1 MFNYKNIKRE
11 IIMKNKNKYL
21 LITIILV
28 FTLLTVMVINLNA
41 NSKEYIVGDTDSS
54 IMQDESIAEDAEEEN
69 YEQEENSNVTV
80 FVSGEVLNQRVVEIE
95 KGKRLI
101 DAVEICGGLTEN
113 ADLNAVNLALV
124 LEEEGHY
131 IIPAIGD
138 MNVLNATNLNQVN
151 SSSNLVNINSADIE
165 LLKTLPGVGDVL
177 GQRILDK
184 REELGKF
191 TSIDQLNDVS
201 GIGDKK
207 FSDIKDKVTID

>member
-1 MFNYKNIKRE
+1 
-11 IIMKNKNKYL
+11 MKNKNKYL

-41 NSKEYIVGDTDSS
+41 NSKEYIIGDTDSS
-54 IMQDESIAEDAEEEN
+54 KIQDESIADDAEKEN
-69 YEQEENSNVTV
+69 YEQEENSKVIV
-80 FVSGEVLNQRVVEIE
+80 FVSGEVLNQRVVELE

-101 DAVEICGGLTEN
+101 DAVEICGGLTEK

-138 MNVLNATNLNQVN
+138 TNVVNATNLNQMN

>member
-1 MFNYKNIKRE
+1 
-11 IIMKNKNKYL
+11 MKNKNKYL

-28 FTLLTVMVINLNA
+28 FTLLTVMVINLNP

-69 YEQEENSNVTV
+69 YEQEENSKVTV

-138 MNVLNATNLNQVN
+138 TNVVNATNLNQMN

>member
-1 MFNYKNIKRE
+1 
-11 IIMKNKNKYL
+11 MKNKNKYL

-41 NSKEYIVGDTDSS
+41 NSKEYIIGDTDSS
-54 IMQDESIAEDAEEEN
+54 TIQDESIADDAEKEN
-69 YEQEENSNVTV
+69 YEQEENSKVTV

-101 DAVEICGGLTEN
+101 DAVEICGGLTEK

-138 MNVLNATNLNQVN
+138 TNVVNATNLNQMN

>member
-1 MFNYKNIKRE
+1 
-11 IIMKNKNKYL
+11 MKNKNKYL

-41 NSKEYIVGDTDSS
+41 NSKEYIIGDTDSS
-54 IMQDESIAEDAEEEN
+54 TIQDESIADDAEKEN
-69 YEQEENSNVTV
+69 YEQEENSKVTV
-80 FVSGEVLNQRVVEIE
+80 FVSGEVLNQRVIELE

-138 MNVLNATNLNQVN
+138 TNVVNATNLNQMN

>member
-1 MFNYKNIKRE
+1 
-11 IIMKNKNKYL
+11 MKNKNKYL

-41 NSKEYIVGDTDSS
+41 NSKEYIIGDTDSS
-54 IMQDESIAEDAEEEN
+54 TIQDESIADDAEEEN
-69 YEQEENSNVTV
+69 YEQEENSKVTV
-80 FVSGEVLNQRVVEIE
+80 FVSGEVLNQRVVELE

-101 DAVEICGGLTEN
+101 DAVEICGGLTEK

-138 MNVLNATNLNQVN
+138 TNVVNSTNLNQMN

>member
-1 MFNYKNIKRE
+1 
-11 IIMKNKNKYL
+11 MKNKNKYL

-28 FTLLTVMVINLNA
+28 FTLITVMVINLNA
-41 NSKEYIVGDTDSS
+41 NSKEYIIGDTDSS
-54 IMQDESIAEDAEEEN
+54 TIQDESIADDAEKEN
-69 YEQEENSNVTV
+69 YEQEENSKVTI
-80 FVSGEVLNQRVVEIE
+80 FVSGEVLNQRVVELE

-101 DAVEICGGLTEN
+101 DAVEICGGLTEK

-138 MNVLNATNLNQVN
+138 TNVVNATNLNQMN

-165 LLKTLPGVGDVL
+165 ILKTLPGVGDVL

>member
-1 MFNYKNIKRE
+1 
-11 IIMKNKNKYL
+11 MKNKNKYL

-41 NSKEYIVGDTDSS
+41 NSKEYIIGDTDSS
-54 IMQDESIAEDAEEEN
+54 TIQDESIADDAEKEN
-69 YEQEENSNVTV
+69 YEQEENSKVTV
-80 FVSGEVLNQRVVEIE
+80 FVSGEVLNQRVVELE

-101 DAVEICGGLTEN
+101 DAVEICGGLTEK

-138 MNVLNATNLNQVN
+138 TNVVNATNLNQMN

>member
-1 MFNYKNIKRE
+1 
-11 IIMKNKNKYL
+11 MKNKNKYL

-41 NSKEYIVGDTDSS
+41 NSKEYIIGDTDSS
-54 IMQDESIAEDAEEEN
+54 TIQDESIADDAEKEN
-69 YEQEENSNVTV
+69 YEQEENSKVTV
-80 FVSGEVLNQRVVEIE
+80 FVSGEVLNQRVVELE

-101 DAVEICGGLTEN
+101 DAVEICGGLTEK

-138 MNVLNATNLNQVN
+138 TNVVNATNLNQVN

>member
-1 MFNYKNIKRE
+1 
-11 IIMKNKNKYL
+11 MKNKNKYL

-41 NSKEYIVGDTDSS
+41 NSKEYIIGDTDSS
-54 IMQDESIAEDAEEEN
+54 TIQDESIADDAEKEN
-69 YEQEENSNVTV
+69 YEQEENSKVIV
-80 FVSGEVLNQRVVEIE
+80 FVSGEVLNQRVVELE

-101 DAVEICGGLTEN
+101 DAVEICGGLTEK

-138 MNVLNATNLNQVN
+138 TNVVNSTNLNQMN

>member
-1 MFNYKNIKRE
+1 
-11 IIMKNKNKYL
+11 MKNKNKYL

-54 IMQDESIAEDAEEEN
+54 IIQDESIAEDAEKEN
-69 YEQEENSNVTV
+69 YEQEENSKVTV

-101 DAVEICGGLTEN
+101 DAVEICGGLTEK

-138 MNVLNATNLNQVN
+138 TNVLNATNLNQMN

>member
-1 MFNYKNIKRE
+1 
-11 IIMKNKNKYL
+11 MKNKNKYL

-28 FTLLTVMVINLNA
+28 FTLITVMVINLNA

-54 IMQDESIAEDAEEEN
+54 KIQDESIADDAEKEN
-69 YEQEENSNVTV
+69 YEQEENSKVTV

-138 MNVLNATNLNQVN
+138 TNVVNSTNLNQMN

-165 LLKTLPGVGDVL
+165 ILKTLPGVGDVL

>member
-69 YEQEENSNVTV
+69 YEQEENSKVTV

-138 MNVLNATNLNQVN
+138 TNVVNATNLNQMN

>member
-1 MFNYKNIKRE
+1 
-11 IIMKNKNKYL
+11 MKNKNKYL

-54 IMQDESIAEDAEEEN
+54 IIQDESIAEDAEEEN
-69 YEQEENSNVTV
+69 YEQEENSKVTV

-138 MNVLNATNLNQVN
+138 TNVVNATNLNQMN

>member
-1 MFNYKNIKRE
+1 
-11 IIMKNKNKYL
+11 MKNKNKYL

-28 FTLLTVMVINLNA
+28 FTLITVMVINLNA
-41 NSKEYIVGDTDSS
+41 NSKEYIIGDTDSS
-54 IMQDESIAEDAEEEN
+54 TIQDESIAEDAEEEN
-69 YEQEENSNVTV
+69 YEQEENSKVTV

-138 MNVLNATNLNQVN
+138 TNVVNATNLNQMN

>member
-1 MFNYKNIKRE
+1 
-11 IIMKNKNKYL
+11 MKNKNKYL

-69 YEQEENSNVTV
+69 YEQEENSKVTV

-138 MNVLNATNLNQVN
+138 TNVLNATNLNQMN

-165 LLKTLPGVGDVL
+165 LLKTNGFKSLSTTVKSGALSPTFISFPSKVIELPF
-177 GQRILDK
+177 I
-184 REELGKF
+184 
-191 TSIDQLNDVS
+191 
-201 GIGDKK
+201 
-207 FSDIKDKVTID
+207 VTIFCLLFIIIFPSLFIWLNA

>member
-1 MFNYKNIKRE
+1 
-11 IIMKNKNKYL
+11 MKNKNKYL

-69 YEQEENSNVTV
+69 YEQEENSKVTV

-101 DAVEICGGLTEN
+101 DAVEICGGLTEK

-138 MNVLNATNLNQVN
+138 TNVVNATNLNQMN

>member
-1 MFNYKNIKRE
+1 
-11 IIMKNKNKYL
+11 MKNKNKYL

-41 NSKEYIVGDTDSS
+41 NSKEYIIGDTDSS

-69 YEQEENSNVTV
+69 YEQEENSKVTV
-80 FVSGEVLNQRVVEIE
+80 FVSGEVLNQRVVELE

-138 MNVLNATNLNQVN
+138 TNVVNATNLNQMN

>member
-1 MFNYKNIKRE
+1 
-11 IIMKNKNKYL
+11 MKNKNKYL

-69 YEQEENSNVTV
+69 YEQEENSKVTV

-95 KGKRLI
+95 IGKRLI

-138 MNVLNATNLNQVN
+138 TNVVNATNLNQMN

>member
-1 MFNYKNIKRE
+1 
-11 IIMKNKNKYL
+11 MKNKNKYL

-41 NSKEYIVGDTDSS
+41 NSKEYIIGDTDSS
-54 IMQDESIAEDAEEEN
+54 TIQDESIADDAEKEN
-69 YEQEENSNVTV
+69 YEQEENSKVTV
-80 FVSGEVLNQRVVEIE
+80 FVSGEVLYQRVVELE

-101 DAVEICGGLTEN
+101 DAVEICGGLTEK

-138 MNVLNATNLNQVN
+138 TNVVNATNLNQMN

>member
-1 MFNYKNIKRE
+1 
-11 IIMKNKNKYL
+11 MKNKNKYL

-41 NSKEYIVGDTDSS
+41 NSKEYIIGDTDSS
-54 IMQDESIAEDAEEEN
+54 TIQDESIAEDAEKEN
-69 YEQEENSNVTV
+69 YEQEENSKVTV
-80 FVSGEVLNQRVVEIE
+80 FVSGEVLNQRVVELE

-101 DAVEICGGLTEN
+101 DAVEICGGLTEK

-138 MNVLNATNLNQVN
+138 TNVVNATNLNQMN

>member
-1 MFNYKNIKRE
+1 
-11 IIMKNKNKYL
+11 MKNKNKYL

-41 NSKEYIVGDTDSS
+41 NSKEYIIGDTDSS
-54 IMQDESIAEDAEEEN
+54 TIQDESIADDAEKEN
-69 YEQEENSNVTV
+69 YEQEENSKVTV
-80 FVSGEVLNQRVVEIE
+80 FVSGEVLNQRVVELE

-101 DAVEICGGLTEN
+101 DAVEICGGLTEK

-138 MNVLNATNLNQVN
+138 TNVVNATNLNQMN

-165 LLKTLPGVGDVL
+165 ILKTLPGVGDVL

>member
-1 MFNYKNIKRE
+1 
-11 IIMKNKNKYL
+11 MKNKNKYL

-41 NSKEYIVGDTDSS
+41 NSKEYIIGDTDSS
-54 IMQDESIAEDAEEEN
+54 TIQDESIADDAEKEN
-69 YEQEENSNVTV
+69 YEQEENSKVTV

-138 MNVLNATNLNQVN
+138 TNVLNATNLNQMN

>member
-1 MFNYKNIKRE
+1 
-11 IIMKNKNKYL
+11 MKNKNKYL

-41 NSKEYIVGDTDSS
+41 NSKEYIIGDTDSS
-54 IMQDESIAEDAEEEN
+54 TIQDESIAEDAEEEN
-69 YEQEENSNVTV
+69 YEQEENSKVTV
-80 FVSGEVLNQRVVEIE
+80 FVSGEVLNQRVVELE

-101 DAVEICGGLTEN
+101 DAVEICGGLTEK

-138 MNVLNATNLNQVN
+138 TNVVNATNLNQMN

>member
-1 MFNYKNIKRE
+1 
-11 IIMKNKNKYL
+11 MKNKNKYL

-28 FTLLTVMVINLNA
+28 FTLITVMVINLNA
-41 NSKEYIVGDTDSS
+41 NSKEYIIGDTDSS
-54 IMQDESIAEDAEEEN
+54 TIQDESIAEDAEEEN
-69 YEQEENSNVTV
+69 YEQEENSKVTV
-80 FVSGEVLNQRVVEIE
+80 FVSGEVLNQRVVELE

-101 DAVEICGGLTEN
+101 DAVEICGGLTEK

-138 MNVLNATNLNQVN
+138 TNVVNSTNLNQMN

>member
-1 MFNYKNIKRE
+1 
-11 IIMKNKNKYL
+11 MKNKNKYL

-41 NSKEYIVGDTDSS
+41 NSKEYIIGDTDSS

-69 YEQEENSNVTV
+69 YEQEENSKVTV

-138 MNVLNATNLNQVN
+138 TNVLNATNLNQMN

>member
-1 MFNYKNIKRE
+1 
-11 IIMKNKNKYL
+11 MKNKNKYL
-21 LITIILV
+21 LITIILL

-138 MNVLNATNLNQVN
+138 TNVVNATNLNQMN

>member
-1 MFNYKNIKRE
+1 
-11 IIMKNKNKYL
+11 MKNKNKYL

-69 YEQEENSNVTV
+69 YEQEENSKVIV

-138 MNVLNATNLNQVN
+138 TNVVNATNLNQMN

>member
-1 MFNYKNIKRE
+1 
-11 IIMKNKNKYL
+11 MKNKNKYL

-69 YEQEENSNVTV
+69 YEQEENSKVTV
-80 FVSGEVLNQRVVEIE
+80 FVSGEVLNQRVVELE

-101 DAVEICGGLTEN
+101 DAVEICGGLTEK

-131 IIPAIGD
+131 IIPAIGNT
-138 MNVLNATNLNQVN
+138 NVVNATNLNQMN

>member
-1 MFNYKNIKRE
+1 
-11 IIMKNKNKYL
+11 MKNKNKYL

-41 NSKEYIVGDTDSS
+41 NSKEYIIGDTDSS
-54 IMQDESIAEDAEEEN
+54 TIQDESIADDAEKEN
-69 YEQEENSNVTV
+69 YEQEENSKVTV

-101 DAVEICGGLTEN
+101 DAVEICGGLTEK

-138 MNVLNATNLNQVN
+138 TNVVNVTNLNQMN

>member
-1 MFNYKNIKRE
+1 
-11 IIMKNKNKYL
+11 MKNKNKYL

-41 NSKEYIVGDTDSS
+41 NSKEYIIGDTDSS
-54 IMQDESIAEDAEEEN
+54 TIQDESIADDAEKEN
-69 YEQEENSNVTV
+69 YEQEENSKVTV
-80 FVSGEVLNQRVVEIE
+80 FVSGEVLNQRVIELE

-101 DAVEICGGLTEN
+101 DAVEICGGLTEK

-138 MNVLNATNLNQVN
+138 TNVVNATNLNQMN

>member
-1 MFNYKNIKRE
+1 
-11 IIMKNKNKYL
+11 MKNKNKYL

>member
-1 MFNYKNIKRE
+1 
-11 IIMKNKNKYL
+11 MKNKNKYL

-54 IMQDESIAEDAEEEN
+54 IIQDESIAEDAEEEN
-69 YEQEENSNVTV
+69 YEQEENSKVTV

-138 MNVLNATNLNQVN
+138 TNVVNATNLNQMN

-165 LLKTLPGVGDVL
+165 ILKTLPGVGDVL

>member
-1 MFNYKNIKRE
+1 
-11 IIMKNKNKYL
+11 MKNKNKYL

-41 NSKEYIVGDTDSS
+41 NSKEYIIGDTDSS
-54 IMQDESIAEDAEEEN
+54 KIQDESIADDAEKEN
-69 YEQEENSNVTV
+69 YEQEENSKVIV
-80 FVSGEVLNQRVVEIE
+80 FVSGEVLNQRVVELE

-101 DAVEICGGLTEN
+101 DAVEICGGLTEK

-138 MNVLNATNLNQVN
+138 TNVVNSTNLNQMN

>member
-1 MFNYKNIKRE
+1 
-11 IIMKNKNKYL
+11 MKNKNKYL

-41 NSKEYIVGDTDSS
+41 NSKEYIIGDTDSS
-54 IMQDESIAEDAEEEN
+54 TIQDESIAEDAEEEN
-69 YEQEENSNVTV
+69 YEQEENSKVTV
-80 FVSGEVLNQRVVEIE
+80 FVSGEVLNQRVVEME

-138 MNVLNATNLNQVN
+138 TNVVNATNLNQMN

>member
-1 MFNYKNIKRE
+1 
-11 IIMKNKNKYL
+11 MKNKNKYL

-69 YEQEENSNVTV
+69 YEQEENSKVTV
-80 FVSGEVLNQRVVEIE
+80 FVSGEVLNQRVVEME

-124 LEEEGHY
+124 LAEEGHY

-138 MNVLNATNLNQVN
+138 TNVVNATNLNQMN

>member
-1 MFNYKNIKRE
+1 
-11 IIMKNKNKYL
+11 MKNKNKYL
-21 LITIILV
+21 LITIILL

-54 IMQDESIAEDAEEEN
+54 IIQDESIAEDAEEEN
-69 YEQEENSNVTV
+69 YEQEENSKVTV

-138 MNVLNATNLNQVN
+138 TNVLNATNLNQMN

>member
-1 MFNYKNIKRE
+1 
-11 IIMKNKNKYL
+11 MKNKNKYL

-41 NSKEYIVGDTDSS
+41 NSKEYIIGDTDSS
-54 IMQDESIAEDAEEEN
+54 TIQDESIADDAEKEN
-69 YEQEENSNVTV
+69 YEQEENSKVTV
-80 FVSGEVLNQRVVEIE
+80 FVSGEVLNQRVVELE

-138 MNVLNATNLNQVN
+138 TNVVNATNLNQMN

>member
-1 MFNYKNIKRE
+1 
-11 IIMKNKNKYL
+11 MKNKNKYL
-21 LITIILV
+21 LIAIILV

-41 NSKEYIVGDTDSS
+41 NSKEYIIGDTDSS
-54 IMQDESIAEDAEEEN
+54 TIQDESIADDAEKEN
-69 YEQEENSNVTV
+69 YEQEENSKVTV
-80 FVSGEVLNQRVVEIE
+80 FVSGEVLNQRVVELE

-101 DAVEICGGLTEN
+101 DAVEICGGLTEK

-138 MNVLNATNLNQVN
+138 TNVVNATNLNQMN

>member
-1 MFNYKNIKRE
+1 
-11 IIMKNKNKYL
+11 MKNKNKYL

-69 YEQEENSNVTV
+69 YEQEENSKVTV

-101 DAVEICGGLTEN
+101 DAVEICGGLTEK

-138 MNVLNATNLNQVN
+138 TNVVNATNLNQMN

-165 LLKTLPGVGDVL
+165 ILKTLPGVGDVL

>member
-1 MFNYKNIKRE
+1 
-11 IIMKNKNKYL
+11 MKNKNKYL

-41 NSKEYIVGDTDSS
+41 NSKEYIIGDTDSS
-54 IMQDESIAEDAEEEN
+54 TIQDESIADDAEEEN
-69 YEQEENSNVTV
+69 YEQEENSKVTV
-80 FVSGEVLNQRVVEIE
+80 FVSGEVLNQRVVELE

-101 DAVEICGGLTEN
+101 DAVEICGGLTEK

-138 MNVLNATNLNQVN
+138 TNVVNATNLNQMN